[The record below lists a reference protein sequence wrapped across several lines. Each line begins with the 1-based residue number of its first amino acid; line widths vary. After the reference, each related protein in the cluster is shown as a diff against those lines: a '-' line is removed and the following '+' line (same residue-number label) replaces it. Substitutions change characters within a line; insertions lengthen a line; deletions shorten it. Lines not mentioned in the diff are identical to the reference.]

1 MDLFVISGSY
11 NPNYQ
16 KKKSD
21 SMLKKMSLATVTK
34 YLRKCCQYFY
44 SLYNVHAELVTHA
57 RTHARTTS
65 YIIILAIIQNKI
77 K

>member
-1 MDLFVISGSY
+1 MDLFAISRSY

-21 SMLKKMSLATVTK
+21 SMLKKMSWAAVTK

-57 RTHARTTS
+57 RTTS

>member
-1 MDLFVISGSY
+1 MDLFAISGSY

-21 SMLKKMSLATVTK
+21 SMLKKMSRAAVTK

-57 RTHARTTS
+57 RTTS